1 MKIKMRYALR
11 IGSLSAQMLLLFFL
25 SGCATPA
32 AYRGPIVKYQLASTV
47 VIESARLEYAEANNR
62 ERDAFVAKAL
72 QNRQRLDLEL
82 LSSDDLRVL
91 GGEDIEA
98 RMIALNALGKHG
110 ELLLALA
117 SSDAPERSRTAAN
130 SLGEA
135 IAGLQA
141 SLEGAPS
148 DDFKNKATGFAAIAG
163 EIVRLALE
171 KRISAALDR
180 SILASEQE
188 VQELIK
194 IIRRDM
200 GLLYERKKSILG
212 AQRVAAID
220 RYNEELKNSQIDR
233 EALRKSADVILQ
245 TEMDWDQLSLLQG
258 ASPSLEAMAQAHER
272 LVQYARSSKRPQDFA
287 DLVES
292 IESFVSRVSI
302 IAEAI
307 KQIRK

>member
-1 MKIKMRYALR
+1 MKIQMRHALLN
-11 IGSLSAQMLLLFFL
+11 GSLTAQLFLLLCL

-32 AYRGPIVKYQLASTV
+32 AYREPIVKYQLASTV
-47 VIESARLEYAEANNR
+47 VIESARLEYAEANDR
-62 ERDAFVAKAL
+62 ERDAFVTKAL
-72 QNRQRLDLEL
+72 QKRQRLDLEQV
-82 LSSDDLRVL
+82 SSDELRVL

-98 RMIALNALGKHG
+98 RMVALNALAKHG

-117 SSDAPERSRTAAN
+117 SSDAPERSRAAAN

-135 IAGLQA
+135 IVGLQA

-163 EIVRLALE
+163 EIVHLALE

-180 SILASEQE
+180 SIVASEQE
-188 VQELIK
+188 VQELIRM
-194 IIRRDM
+194 IRRDM
-200 GLLYERKKSILG
+200 GLLYERRKSILS
-212 AQRVAAID
+212 AQRVAVID
-220 RYNEELKNSQIDR
+220 RYNEELKNTQVDH
-233 EALRKSADVILQ
+233 EALKTSADAILR
-245 TEMDWDQLSLLQG
+245 TENDWDQLSLLQG
-258 ASPSLEAMAQAHER
+258 ASPSLDAMAQAHER
-272 LVQYARSSKRPQDFA
+272 LVQYAKSSKRPQDFA